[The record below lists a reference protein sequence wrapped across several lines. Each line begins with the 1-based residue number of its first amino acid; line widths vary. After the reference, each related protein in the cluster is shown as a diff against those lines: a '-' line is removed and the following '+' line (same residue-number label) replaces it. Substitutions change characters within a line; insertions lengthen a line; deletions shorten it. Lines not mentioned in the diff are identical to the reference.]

1 MQQDKQQ
8 DIREADARFMRE
20 ALSEARRA
28 ASLGEVPVG
37 AVVARAGRVIARA
50 CNRRELD
57 GDPSAHAEFSA
68 LVAAAHELGRWRLS
82 DCTVYVTLEPCPMCA
97 GLMVNARV
105 GRCVFGAADAKAGAL
120 GSVLRLQD
128 DSRLNHAFP
137 VTAGVLADECSAV
150 LRAFF
155 AERRGGLAAS
165 LAGDHAHELAR
176 DEVPV
181 PVVAES
187 LPIAA
192 APPLRVAIAMDS
204 FKCCASSSQVEAWVT
219 EGVRRAEPE
228 ARVVCL
234 PVADGGEG
242 TVEAVLA
249 ARPGELRHVTAR
261 GPLGGERSA
270 AYARFGTE
278 ALIESASAAGISLS
292 PCTDEAACRASTAGV
307 GDVVRAAIAGGAERI
322 YLGLGGVCTND
333 GGAGFLQALGAR
345 LLDAAGVPIP
355 PGLDGLAQLD
365 FIDLGPAA
373 HLLDGVEL
381 IGLTDVRA
389 PLLGARGALA
399 VFGPQKGL
407 ADPAAHHGTM
417 VAYAQLLSRA
427 FERSRR
433 VGDAS
438 CRFRSLAGVP
448 GAGAAGGLGAALLA
462 LGGALVS
469 GADTVLDLVG
479 FDDAVVQADLVIT
492 GEGHIDAQ
500 TAEGK
505 APVVVAA
512 RAKRS
517 QKPVIALV
525 GGCAE
530 DLSVVYKQGIDLVL
544 PVTREPM
551 DRAQALEAAEA
562 RVNLACAGEA
572 AVRAYRLRGR

>member
-1 MQQDKQQ
+1 M
-8 DIREADARFMRE
+8 
-20 ALSEARRA
+20 
-28 ASLGEVPVG
+28 
-37 AVVARAGRVIARA
+37 
-50 CNRRELD
+50 
-57 GDPSAHAEFSA
+57 
-68 LVAAAHELGRWRLS
+68 
-82 DCTVYVTLEPCPMCA
+82 
-97 GLMVNARV
+97 
-105 GRCVFGAADAKAGAL
+105 
-120 GSVLRLQD
+120 
-128 DSRLNHAFP
+128 
-137 VTAGVLADECSAV
+137 
-150 LRAFF
+150 
-155 AERRGGLAAS
+155 
-165 LAGDHAHELAR
+165 
-176 DEVPV
+176 
-181 PVVAES
+181 
-187 LPIAA
+187 
-192 APPLRVAIAMDS
+192 
-204 FKCCASSSQVEAWVT
+204 
-219 EGVRRAEPE
+219 
-228 ARVVCL
+228 
-234 PVADGGEG
+234 
-242 TVEAVLA
+242 
-249 ARPGELRHVTAR
+249 
-261 GPLGGERSA
+261 
-270 AYARFGTE
+270 
-278 ALIESASAAGISLS
+278 
-292 PCTDEAACRASTAGV
+292 
-307 GDVVRAAIAGGAERI
+307 RAAIAGGAERI
-322 YLGLGGVCTND
+322 YLGLGGVCAND

-355 PGLDGLAQLD
+355 PGLDGVAQLD

-389 PLLGARGALA
+389 PLLGARGTLA

-433 VGDAS
+433 AGDAS
-438 CRFRSLAGVP
+438 RRFRSLAGVP

-525 GGCAE
+525 GGRAE